1 MGAAGVTKSR
11 NILPPRRPWTEV
23 ELEMLRRYYADSLT
37 ADLAQVLDR
46 PITQVYSRAVKLG
59 LRKSEAFQ
67 ASDKSGRLLKGGKL
81 SVQTQFKPGLVPWN
95 KGTKGIAGVQE
106 ACRATQFKP
115 GVRPHTWKPVG
126 SYRVNAD
133 GYLDQKVS
141 DTGYGPR
148 DWRGVHRLVWEAA
161 NGPTPEG
168 MVVVF
173 KPGRHTTDP
182 TLVTLDAVECITRR
196 ELMARN
202 TVHNLPKPL
211 AELVQLRGVIN
222 RQINRRAKE
231 QA

>member
-1 MGAAGVTKSR
+1 MTKSR

-37 ADLAQVLDR
+37 ADLAQALDR

-81 SVQTQFKPGLVPWN
+81 SVQTQFKPGITPWN
-95 KGTKGIAGVQE
+95 KGSHYVAGGRSAE
-106 ACRATQFKP
+106 TRFKP

-126 SYRVNAD
+126 SYRINAD
-133 GYLDQKVS
+133 RYLEQKIS
-141 DTGYGPR
+141 DTGYPPR

-173 KPGRHTTDP
+173 KPGRYTTDP
-182 TLVTLDAVECITRR
+182 ALVTLDAVECITRR

-222 RQINRRAKE
+222 RQINKRAKE

>member
-1 MGAAGVTKSR
+1 MTKSR

-23 ELEMLRRYYADSLT
+23 ELELLRRNYADSLS
-37 ADLAQVLDR
+37 ADLAQALDR
-46 PITQVYSRAVKLG
+46 PITQVYSCANRLG
-59 LRKSEAFQ
+59 LAKSDAFK
-67 ASDKSGRLLKGGKL
+67 ATDKSGRILKGGKL
-81 SVQTQFKPGLVPWN
+81 SVVTQFKPGIVPWN
-95 KGTKGIAGVQE
+95 KGSNYVAGGRSAETRFQ
-106 ACRATQFKP
+106 P

-126 SYRVNAD
+126 SYRINAD

-141 DTGYGPR
+141 DTRYAPR

-161 NGPTPEG
+161 NGPTPVG

-173 KPGRHTTDP
+173 RPGRRTTDP
-182 TLVTLDAVECITRR
+182 ELITLDAVECITRR

-211 AELVQLRGVIN
+211 AELVQLRGAIN

>member
-1 MGAAGVTKSR
+1 
-11 NILPPRRPWTEV
+11 
-23 ELEMLRRYYADSLT
+23 MLRRHYADSLT

-46 PITQVYSRAVKLG
+46 PITQVYSRATKLG
-59 LRKSEAFQ
+59 LAKSEAFR
-67 ASDKSGRLLKGGKL
+67 ASDKSGRMLKGGAL
-81 SVQTQFKPGLVPWN
+81 SVPTQFQPGMTPWN
-95 KGTKGIAGVQE
+95 KGSHYVAGGRSAE
-106 ACRATQFKP
+106 TRFKP
-115 GVRPHTWKPVG
+115 GIRPHTWKPVG

-133 GYLDQKVS
+133 GYLEQKIS
-141 DTGYGPR
+141 DTGYPPR

-173 KPGRHTTDP
+173 KPGRASTDP

-231 QA
+231 ES